1 MAAADTARLV
11 AELTLDA
18 RGFQRG
24 VATAGKSLGKLEG
37 TVSNIGK
44 RAQQGVGTLGKN
56 LALIGVGAAG
66 AIALAVKGGLD
77 DLSTLNSAIVSVDGA
92 IASVGATG
100 QITGRQVAEWANQIE
115 ADIGAAFDDKDITA
129 AAATLLRF
137 GKTAPKNLRPALQ
150 VVTDLAVKTGDV
162 ESAASLLAKALA
174 DPTKAAGKLA
184 RSGVILTKAQQK
196 TIDAM
201 VKQNDIAGAQKVI
214 LDALAATTSGAAANS
229 QDKYRR
235 SISLLN
241 DVAED
246 AKKALAEGFLPVI
259 QRVADLLSKKLQDPR
274 FLQGIRDFGNTLA
287 GGLDDLVSIA
297 ERLPWG
303 AIGDS
308 LKIAGAGAKAV
319 LNAFVSLPPW
329 VQTAVLTGWGL
340 NKLTGGALS
349 GIVGELAKGLVK
361 GVLGINAGVVNINAA
376 TVTGAGGVPG
386 APGAKPGATGL
397 TGIVKD
403 GLEAGFKLAI
413 PAIVG
418 GVVGGV
424 VAHTVA
430 GAIDPRLQQSIDNGA
445 QPLANRDPRRFN
457 QNGQVVA
464 NLSADVKQNI
474 AGTKS
479 NTEKLIGVYKGGIGD
494 AAKLANVANER
505 LEAIKTQQVAAATA
519 LGSKIK
525 DGTSETKGALG
536 KTTQEI
542 AASAAKTYAGQ
553 QAGKAATVQAQ
564 QSAAASIKAA
574 QDRTTAAAQASAAAI
589 RAKKLSVNVENHNI
603 VSTTVS
609 VRETIKGQTTFKSY
623 YKTQS

>member
-11 AELTLDA
+11 AQLTLDA
-18 RGFQRG
+18 RGFHTG
-24 VATAGKSLGKLEG
+24 LSKAEKDLGHFESTAFRVGQ
-37 TVSNIGK
+37 NIGGGIK
-44 RAQQGVGTLGKN
+44 AGAAN
-56 LALIGVGAAG
+56 LAKIGVVALGG
-66 AIALAVKGGLD
+66 LALAVRSGLD

-100 QITGRQVAEWANQIE
+100 QITGKQVADWANQIE
-115 ADIGAAFDDKDITA
+115 SDIGAAFDDKDITA

-137 GKTAPKNLRPALQ
+137 GKVTPKNLRPAL
-150 VVTDLAVKTGDV
+150 VVMTDLATKTGDID
-162 ESAASLLAKALA
+162 SAASLLAKALA

-184 RSGVILTKAQQK
+184 RAGIVLTKEQQK

-201 VKQNDIAGAQKVI
+201 VKQNDIAGAQQVI
-214 LDALAATTSGAAANS
+214 LDALSKTTAGAAANS

-246 AKKALAEGFLPVI
+246 ARKALAEGFLPVI
-259 QRVADLLSKKLQDPR
+259 QRVAELLSKKMQDPR

-376 TVTGAGGVPG
+376 NVTGGGGGPGGAAASALGGIGFAAAG
-386 APGAKPGATGL
+386 
-397 TGIVKD
+397 
-403 GLEAGFKLAI
+403 
-413 PAIVG
+413 
-418 GVVGGV
+418 
-424 VAHTVA
+424 A
-430 GAIDPRLQQSIDNGA
+430 GAIGVTIVGVSQAAGVSLTQA
-445 QPLANRDPRRFN
+445 
-457 QNGQVVA
+457 VVSQITG
-464 NLSADVKQNI
+464 NKQ
-474 AGTKS
+474 
-479 NTEKLIGVYKGGIGD
+479 GG
-494 AAKLANVANER
+494 
-505 LEAIKTQQVAAATA
+505 QVAAAVQQNVGGGPLQVFGPLQRLIDA
-519 LGSKIK
+519 LGGDLRSPLEKIQDSTGETAANTK
-525 DGTSETKGALG
+525 NVGERNLTKLQTLAANQVHTSERIDALRA
-536 KTTQEI
+536 TQQQDT
-542 AASAAKTYAGQ
+542 AAATARLYAGQ
-553 QAGKAATVQAQ
+553 QAAKAAQVQAQ
-564 QSAAASIKAA
+564 ASAASSIKAA

-589 RAKKLSVNVENHNI
+589 RAKKLSVNVENHNNI
-603 VSTTVS
+603 VTSVS
-609 VRETIKGQTTFKSY
+609 VRETIKSQTTYKSY
-623 YKTQS
+623 FKTLS